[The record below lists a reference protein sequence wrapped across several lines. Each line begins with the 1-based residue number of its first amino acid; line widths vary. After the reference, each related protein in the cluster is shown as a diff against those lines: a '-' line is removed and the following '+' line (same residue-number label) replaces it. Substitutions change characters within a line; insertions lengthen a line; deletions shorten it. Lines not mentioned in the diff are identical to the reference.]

1 MVGTATTITDAGSV
15 LVNTITLILDDPTFS
30 IQSAP
35 AVHNRK
41 LAQHL
46 VKWMPDHKD
55 INSKKN
61 WSNCFLHVLL
71 RTQQTKAKTT
81 REKVWTAY
89 YKWHLSKT
97 THLCGRIIFLVHSDS
112 SMLPILCQHVG
123 HEVLKKLI
131 NHYPVS
137 KVSVKEPAKFDPTYE
152 ELSEIRY
159 ASGWVVNNF

>member
-61 WSNCFLHVLL
+61 
-71 RTQQTKAKTT
+71 
-81 REKVWTAY
+81 
-89 YKWHLSKT
+89 
-97 THLCGRIIFLVHSDS
+97 
-112 SMLPILCQHVG
+112 
-123 HEVLKKLI
+123 
-131 NHYPVS
+131 
-137 KVSVKEPAKFDPTYE
+137 
-152 ELSEIRY
+152 
-159 ASGWVVNNF
+159 